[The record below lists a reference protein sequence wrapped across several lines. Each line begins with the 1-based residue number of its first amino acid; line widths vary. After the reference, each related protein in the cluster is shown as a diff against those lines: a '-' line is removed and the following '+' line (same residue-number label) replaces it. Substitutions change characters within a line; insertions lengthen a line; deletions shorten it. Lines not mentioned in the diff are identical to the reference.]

1 MKKVCLFNYPT
12 IGEFH
17 GYHISTMDPTPYF
30 ENSQY
35 WNPTELIWWGWNGF
49 SRYP

>member
-17 GYHISTMDPTPYF
+17 GYHISTMDPTPYS
-30 ENSQY
+30 ENAIVIRANTIPPVNSA
-35 WNPTELIWWGWNGF
+35 NA
-49 SRYP
+49 